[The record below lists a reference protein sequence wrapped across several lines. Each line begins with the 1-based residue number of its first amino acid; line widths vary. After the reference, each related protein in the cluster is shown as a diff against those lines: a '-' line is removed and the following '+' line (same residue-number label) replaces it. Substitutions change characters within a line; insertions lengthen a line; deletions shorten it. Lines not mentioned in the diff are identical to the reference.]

1 MLCSGLM
8 VLMVMRKIT
17 EENVKKT
24 YEKYAPIYDVLF
36 GRVLEPGR
44 RRLCELVGQR
54 QPARLLEIGVGTGL
68 TLFNY
73 PDKTSVV
80 GIDLSADMLEQARL
94 KMGALSRKQIELL
107 PMDAENLDF
116 DDASFDCVTVPY
128 VLSVTPSPQ
137 KLVSELRRVCKPGG
151 DIFILNHFSG
161 EHFWWLL
168 EKMASSIAARI
179 GFRSQFLFSE
189 QIEVYDW
196 TIVSVESVNMMNL
209 SKLIH
214 IKNAQQ
220 AR

>member
-1 MLCSGLM
+1 
-8 VLMVMRKIT
+8 MVMKKIT

-44 RRLCELVGQR
+44 RRLCELVGER
-54 QPARLLEIGVGTGL
+54 QPTRLLEIGVGTGL

-80 GIDLSADMLEQARL
+80 GIDLSADMLEQAKS
-94 KMGALSRKQIELL
+94 KMGALRSKQIELL
-107 PMDAENLDF
+107 AMDAENLDF

-128 VLSVTPSPQ
+128 VLSVTPDPQ
-137 KLVSELRRVCKPGG
+137 KLVNELRRVCKPGG

-161 EHFWWLL
+161 ERFWWLL
-168 EKMASSIAARI
+168 EKMASSIAARV

-196 TIVSVESVNMMNL
+196 TIVSVEPVNLMNL
-209 SKLIH
+209 SKLVH

>member
-1 MLCSGLM
+1 
-8 VLMVMRKIT
+8 MVMRKIT

-128 VLSVTPSPQ
+128 VLSVTPNPQ

-196 TIVSVESVNMMNL
+196 TIASVESVNMMNL